1 MKRVNFL
8 LDTPIAWL
16 EISGTTDAILGARW
30 VLDDD
35 AVIGSGLRS
44 VAWKEA
50 AEQQVK
56 RYFEGSLYAFD
67 LPLKFVAAD
76 AQIRSLKAIQSIE
89 HGNTI
94 DFQSFVAKNEL
105 NDLRM
110 SDVMYA
116 VGGNPFALIIPSHR
130 VDLGDGAMGG
140 SPLQRID
147 QQLREYEKR
156 SVRLAS

>member
-16 EISGTTDAILGARW
+16 EISGTTDAILGSRW

-50 AEQQVK
+50 AEEQVK
-56 RYFEGSLYAFD
+56 RYFDGGLSSFD
-67 LPLKFVAAD
+67 LPLQFDAAD
-76 AQIRSLKAIQSIE
+76 AQIRSLKALQSID
-89 HGNTI
+89 HGVTI
-94 DFQSFVAKNEL
+94 DFESFVKRCKL

-130 VDLGDGAMGG
+130 VDLGDGSSGG
-140 SPLQRID
+140 APLQRVD